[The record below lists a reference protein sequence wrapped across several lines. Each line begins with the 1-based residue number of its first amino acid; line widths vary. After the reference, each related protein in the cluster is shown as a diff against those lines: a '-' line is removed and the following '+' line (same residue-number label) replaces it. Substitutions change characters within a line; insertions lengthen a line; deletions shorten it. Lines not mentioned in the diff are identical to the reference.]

1 MSIVKEVDTHSSYS
15 EADVLLLND
24 SDLGMKVDF
33 ADRGNINTWRK
44 TVGVALISANL
55 SPRVDPSI

>member
-44 TVGVALISANL
+44 TVVVALISANL